1 MFRALASLLKS
12 ESFMKTIVVRFGE
25 MLAKDEW
32 LFSQSWATIDGVPDL
47 DRIRQPFY
55 DEDRAVNTIEQDI
68 RRMLAEHLTVHPAP
82 DIPGTLVLMSLV
94 KDAERIGD
102 YSKNIFEL
110 GIMLRGV
117 KMPLMKYYD
126 RLAATRNRLIENFP
140 PLRQAFAES
149 DEALAGAVLKSYET
163 IKDTCNG
170 ILKDLVDDDLPTKEA
185 VASALLSRYLK
196 RVNSHMSN
204 IASGLTNPLDK
215 IDFVRG
221 GILE

>member
-1 MFRALASLLKS
+1 MFRALASLRKS
-12 ESFMKTIVVRFGE
+12 ESFMRAIVGKFGE

-32 LFSQSWATIDGVPDL
+32 LFCQAWATIDGAPDL
-47 DRIRQPFY
+47 DKVRQPFY
-55 DEDRAVNTIEQDI
+55 DEDRAVNAIEQDI
-68 RRMLAEHLTVHPAP
+68 RRMLVEHLSVHPAP

-126 RLAATRNRLIENFP
+126 RLAATRDQLVENFP
-140 PLRQAFAES
+140 LLRQAFAES
-149 DEALAGAVLKSYET
+149 DETLAGTVLKSYGT
-163 IKDTCNG
+163 IKNTCNG

-196 RVNSHMSN
+196 RVSSHISN
-204 IASGLTNPLDK
+204 IASGLTNPLDQ

-221 GILE
+221 SILE

>member
-1 MFRALASLLKS
+1 MFRALTSLRKS
-12 ESFMKTIVVRFGE
+12 ESFMRAIVAKFGE

-32 LFSQSWATIDGVPDL
+32 LFTQAWATIDGAPDL
-47 DRIRQPFY
+47 DKIRQPFY
-55 DEDRAVNTIEQDI
+55 DEDRAVNAIEQDI
-68 RRMLAEHLTVHPAP
+68 RRMLTEHLSLNPTP
-82 DIPGTLVLMSLV
+82 DIPGTLVLMSIV

-126 RLAATRNRLIENFP
+126 RLATIRNQLIENFP
-140 PLRQAFAES
+140 LLRQAFAES
-149 DEALAGAVLKSYET
+149 DESLAGAVLQSYGT
-163 IKDTCNG
+163 IKDTCTS
-170 ILKDLVDDDLPTKEA
+170 ILKDLVEDDLPTKEA

-196 RVNSHMSN
+196 RVSSHMSN
-204 IASGLTNPLDK
+204 IASGLTNPLDQ

-221 GILE
+221 NILE

>member
-1 MFRALASLLKS
+1 MFRALMSLRKS
-12 ESFMKTIVVRFGE
+12 ESFIRAIVARFVE

-32 LFSQSWATIDGVPDL
+32 LFTQAWATIDGAPNL
-47 DRIRQPFY
+47 DKIQQPFY
-55 DEDRAVNTIEQDI
+55 DEDRAVNAIEQDI
-68 RRMLAEHLTVHPAP
+68 RRMLAEHLSVHLAP

-102 YSKNIFEL
+102 YSKNIFEV

-126 RLAATRNRLIENFP
+126 RLATTRSQLIENFP
-140 PLRQAFAES
+140 LLRRAFAES
-149 DEALAGAVLKSYET
+149 DETLAGAVLKSYVP
-163 IKDTCNG
+163 IKEACNG
-170 ILKDLVDDDLPTKEA
+170 ILKDLVNDDLPTREA

-196 RVNSHMSN
+196 RVNSHMNN